1 MAVAQVTRVDPNAL
15 SSLPANALRSTRS
28 TRFHRLQSAD
38 LLRHGNPATMPRI
51 ARLSALPPTRY
62 FTALRRTS
70 CAPANLVLRSLFAR
84 HVCGPRLPYHLH
96 APQFLTCPR

>member
-1 MAVAQVTRVDPNAL
+1 M
-15 SSLPANALRSTRS
+15 S
-28 TRFHRLQSAD
+28 
-38 LLRHGNPATMPRI
+38 RI

-84 HVCGPRLPYHLH
+84 HARADRACHI
-96 APQFLTCPR
+96 TCTHHSF